1 MAYIL
6 SGDIGGT
13 KTLLQLSKTGVN
25 KPLLHKSYASAD
37 YDDLAEIVAEFLL
50 DAEGNKISAAC
61 FALAGPVNSRLV
73 QLTNLPWLIDGDALA
88 ARFGISNLDLI
99 NDFAAVGY
107 GISALH
113 AEDLLTLQSGVAEAG
128 GVRLVVGAGT
138 GMGVAWLTCK
148 GGKYEIHASEGGHMD
163 FAPVDDMQ
171 GLLLKYLQ
179 HRYAHVS
186 YERILSGPGLLAIY
200 DFMRDTAVAVP
211 TLQFLKDMEEGDAA
225 AVIAMNSGPGG
236 EVIAQLTMEMFLS
249 VYGAFVGNMALASL
263 PHGGIYIAGGIATK
277 NAERFKGGVFMPSF
291 LAKGR
296 FAELLS
302 RLPLNIVLDVNVG
315 LIGATAYAQQYAT
328 N

>member
-13 KTLLQLSKTGVN
+13 KTLLQLSKTGEN
-25 KPLLHKSYASAD
+25 KPLLQKSYASAA
-37 YDDLAEIVAEFLL
+37 YDDLADMVAEFLQ
-50 DAEGNKISAAC
+50 DVEGNKIAAAC
-61 FALAGPVNSRLV
+61 FALAGPVKGRLV
-73 QLTNLPWLIDGDALA
+73 HLTNLPWLVDGDALA
-88 ARFGISNLDLI
+88 TRFGIGHLALI

-107 GISALH
+107 GISKLQTA
-113 AEDLLTLQSGVAEAG
+113 DLLTLQSGVAEAD

-138 GMGVAWLTCK
+138 GMGVAWLTNNA
-148 GGKYEIHASEGGHMD
+148 GKYDVHASEGGHMD

-186 YERILSGPGLLAIY
+186 YERIVSGPGLLAIY

-211 TLQFLKDMEEGDAA
+211 TPLFLKHMEEGDGA
-225 AVIAMNSGPGG
+225 AVIAMNSGRGG

-263 PHGGIYIAGGIATK
+263 PSGGIYIAGGIAAK
-277 NAERFKGGVFMPSF
+277 NAERFKSGVFMQAF

-296 FAELLS
+296 FADLLS
-302 RLPLNIVLDVNVG
+302 GLPLNIVLDANVG
-315 LIGATAYAQQYAT
+315 LIGATAYAQQYT
-328 N
+328 TS